1 MPLAK
6 IWSFATNS
14 AKKSLIP
21 RGMGLNWWDLSTSKN
36 TRIREGVTLQFR
48 AEFINALNHTHF
60 STPNMDPTSA
70 AFATITSTSQ
80 QPRNIQFG
88 LRLMF

>member
-1 MPLAK
+1 LRF
-6 IWSFATNS
+6 SG
-14 AKKSLIP
+14 L

-36 TRIREGVTLQFR
+36 TRLSERAQMQFR

-60 STPNMDPTSA
+60 STPNMDPTSTS
-70 AFATITSTSQ
+70 FATITSTSQ

-88 LRLMF
+88 LKILF